1 MVIEDD
7 PHIARMLQLNLSSE
21 GYEVVSATS
30 AAVIDERSLRGVHVV
45 VAAAACRDA
54 DNAAFARRLRSSAS
68 TAAIGLI
75 VCEPFEGNRAIID
88 ILDAGADDCLA
99 KPYSLSELLARIRAL
114 MRRRRGG
121 AMTNASSMTA
131 PRELT
136 LNREL
141 SVAHVGDSSVQLSAT
156 EADILAELL
165 RYAGCYTSRI
175 AIFNA
180 VWPGAAT
187 TNLRVVD
194 TNISRLRHKLE
205 RLGVTIVNRQG
216 LGYML
221 SDNNKHELL

>member
-7 PHIARMLQLNLSSE
+7 PHIARMLQLNLRSE
-21 GYEVVSATS
+21 GYEVVTVSDMS
-30 AAVIDERSLRGVHVV
+30 GIDERTLEGVHVV
-45 VAAAACRDA
+45 VASCSASGA
-54 DNAAFARRLRSSAS
+54 DNISFARRLRSSAA

-75 VCEPFEGNRAIID
+75 VCAPFDGSRSVID
-88 ILDAGADDCLA
+88 TLDAGADDCLA

-114 MRRRRGG
+114 LRRRRGG
-121 AMTNASSMTA
+121 ALGHEPIMTA
-131 PRELT
+131 PHELT
-136 LNREL
+136 LSREL
-141 SVAHVGDSSVQLSAT
+141 AVARVGDNSVALSAT

-165 RYAGCYTSRI
+165 RYAGCYTSRV

-180 VWPGAAT
+180 VWPEAAT

-205 RLGVTIVNRQG
+205 PLGVTIVNRQG

-221 SDNNKHELL
+221 SDNNKHELF

>member
-21 GYEVVSATS
+21 GYEVVTTTS

-45 VAAAACRDA
+45 VAAAGSRDV

-121 AMTNASSMTA
+121 ATPRPRHQTA
-131 PRELT
+131 R
-136 LNREL
+136 
-141 SVAHVGDSSVQLSAT
+141 
-156 EADILAELL
+156 
-165 RYAGCYTSRI
+165 
-175 AIFNA
+175 
-180 VWPGAAT
+180 W
-187 TNLRVVD
+187 
-194 TNISRLRHKLE
+194 
-205 RLGVTIVNRQG
+205 
-216 LGYML
+216 
-221 SDNNKHELL
+221 